1 MYGAPPMV
9 PSSIMTYPP
18 PPIYHRAAHR
28 FSLSQSSANNSSACP
43 QSYYPH
49 HVGNPAAAAA
59 AMYGGPYDGF
69 LHSYVPSDP
78 CKQALMMASQAAGFS
93 GMGGDYNACIGM

>member
-1 MYGAPPMV
+1 MV

-18 PPIYHRAAHR
+18 PIYHRPTHR
-28 FSLSQSSANNSSACP
+28 FSLSQSAAAANNSSAACP

-59 AMYGGPYDGF
+59 AMYGPYDGF